1 VSLAALAGLGL
12 LGAAVVIV
20 MAGLALTL
28 PPLLRLRRR
37 AVALEATIAEARQER
52 LAAMALLHERRAET
66 EALLA
71 PWRQLQR
78 WARHPLVAAT
88 FDWYR
93 RRRARR

>member
-1 VSLAALAGLGL
+1 VSLAALVGLGL

-28 PPLLRLRRR
+28 APLLRVRRR
-37 AVALEATIAEARQER
+37 AAALEATIAEVRQER
-52 LAAMALLHERRAET
+52 LVAMVLLRERRAET

-71 PWRQLQR
+71 PWRQVQR

-88 FDWYR
+88 FDWCR
-93 RRRARR
+93 RRRAQR

>member
-1 VSLAALAGLGL
+1 MSPAALAGLGL

-20 MAGLALTL
+20 MAGLALAL
-28 PPLLRLRRR
+28 PPLLRVRRR
-37 AVALEATIAEARQER
+37 AVALEATVAEARRER
-52 LAAMALLHERRAET
+52 LAAMALLRERRAET

>member
-1 VSLAALAGLGL
+1 VSPAALVGLGL

-28 PPLLRLRRR
+28 PPLLRVRRR
-37 AVALEATIAEARQER
+37 GVALEATIAAARQER
-52 LAAMALLHERRAET
+52 LAAIALLRERRAET

-71 PWRQLQR
+71 PWRQLRR
-78 WARHPLVAAT
+78 WAGHPLVAAT